1 MCTSQLLG
9 RTHLSLARKSEQ
21 AGIAHVAE
29 RLAAITGGGR
39 GFREPA
45 GLIACMAFRAA
56 SISAPISIC
65 SAPVGLPRSY
75 QISTPF
81 DFGDQQA
88 HVSLAPPRLCFSVL
102 TPMRSYVCYVLR
114 CSKCFLFFHFWHP
127 HPRSAEAIVEKLSYP
142 ELRPTAKWA
151 RASRRVVMKENAGP

>member
-45 GLIACMAFRAA
+45 GLIVCMPFRPA
-56 SISAPISIC
+56 SIPAQISIC
-65 SAPVGLPRSY
+65 PAPVGLPRSY
-75 QISTPF
+75 QIPPLF
-81 DFGDQQA
+81 NFGDHQA
-88 HVSLAPPRLCFSVL
+88 HFSVAPPRLCFSVL

-114 CSKCFLFFHFWHP
+114 CSKCFLFFHF
-127 HPRSAEAIVEKLSYP
+127 
-142 ELRPTAKWA
+142 
-151 RASRRVVMKENAGP
+151 